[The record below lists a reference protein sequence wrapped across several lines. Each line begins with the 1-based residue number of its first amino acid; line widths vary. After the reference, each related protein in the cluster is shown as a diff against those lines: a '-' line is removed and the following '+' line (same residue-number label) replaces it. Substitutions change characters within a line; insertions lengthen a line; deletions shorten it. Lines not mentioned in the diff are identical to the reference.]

1 MSAVNG
7 GWDGPPIVKDGLVL
21 YLDAGSPNSFYSPT
35 AGTTWKDISGNTN
48 NGTLIN
54 GPTFNTGSGGSIVF
68 DGTDDY
74 VTLLNSIN
82 ITNIFTISVWCSFAE
97 LGSIGS
103 GFTKRKTLISY
114 NYPYSSNNGF
124 AFIGSGNNGTDFFI
138 SIGTDQK
145 FATSTTG
152 YISLNTPVM
161 LTVVA
166 NAGNE
171 LIRLYKNNTEVNYAG
186 RTDANINIIYNNTPN
201 IGILS
206 PAGQNYMNGSIYNT
220 VIYNRAL
227 TSSEINQ
234 NFQATRARFGI

>member
-1 MSAVNG
+1 MAFSY
-7 GWDGPPIVKDGLVL
+7 GWRGPNIVKDGLVL

-48 NGTLIN
+48 NGTLVN
-54 GPTFNTGSGGSIVF
+54 GPTFNSSNGGSIVF

-82 ITNIFTISVWCSFAE
+82 ITNIFTISVWCSFSQ
-97 LGSIGS
+97 LGSIG
-103 GFTKRKTLISY
+103 GNYNNRKTLISY
-114 NYPYSSNNGF
+114 NYTYGSNQGF
-124 AFIGSGNNGTDFFI
+124 TFVGSGNNGTDFFI
-138 SIGTDQK
+138 SFGTDQK
-145 FATSTTG
+145 YASSTTG
-152 YISLNTPVM
+152 YISLNTPMM

-206 PAGQNYMNGSIYNT
+206 PAGQNYMNGSIYNI

-227 TSSEINQ
+227 SATEILQ
-234 NFQATRARFGI
+234 NYNSTKTRFGL